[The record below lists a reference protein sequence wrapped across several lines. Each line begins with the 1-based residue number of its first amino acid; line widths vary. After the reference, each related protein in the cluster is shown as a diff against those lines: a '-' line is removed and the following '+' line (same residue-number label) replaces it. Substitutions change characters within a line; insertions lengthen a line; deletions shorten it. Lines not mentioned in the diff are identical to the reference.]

1 LCCLQLIKIAN
12 SLARLTERRKPI
24 QPGSPTPAR
33 CVSAQ
38 PRFPPLPKARRL
50 RESSPDLGNR
60 FRVYLSRG
68 ARTRERLY
76 QPRSGLGRRSP
87 ARRFG
92 VAAEWQQRTDRELG
106 ASERGPMF
114 ISWAVTSYQ
123 SNGAACDFS
132 QGIPFCLIEIP
143 YPIRSG
149 FELQA
154 DNPSAPSRAI
164 LTPVTPLRPAAV
176 SAPSTPFSSA
186 ASFHYILAGAVSFRL
201 ILPSFRVVIP
211 PFTPFPE
218 AHPASCR
225 RFAREI
231 RLSFVGANRY
241 RALSIIR
248 LSPGSKLIGGAD
260 DCSAANRFSECAER
274 VRCRV
279 FARSPERSVRSFE
292 FGILERFDVEFG

>member
-24 QPGSPTPAR
+24 QPGSPTAAR

-38 PRFPPLPKARRL
+38 PRFPPPSKARCL

-60 FRVYLSRG
+60 FRDISIPGRQDAGTAVS
-68 ARTRERLY
+68 TPER
-76 QPRSGLGRRSP
+76 PRQRSP

-92 VAAEWQQRTDRELG
+92 VAAEWQQRTDRELD

-225 RFAREI
+225 RFARGYDC
-231 RLSFVGANRY
+231 LSLEQTGI
-241 RALSIIR
+241 ALCPSY
-248 LSPGSKLIGGAD
+248 A
-260 DCSAANRFSECAER
+260 F
-274 VRCRV
+274 RCRLQV
-279 FARSPERSVRSFE
+279 DWRGR
-292 FGILERFDVEFG
+292 